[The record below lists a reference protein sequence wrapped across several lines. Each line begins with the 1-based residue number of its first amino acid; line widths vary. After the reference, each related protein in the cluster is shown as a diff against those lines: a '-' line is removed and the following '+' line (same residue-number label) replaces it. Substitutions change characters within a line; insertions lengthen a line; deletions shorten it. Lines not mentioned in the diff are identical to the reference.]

1 MPIIPDEEEFD
12 ARMPPWVPGQDELEY
27 GLPEAMLLD
36 DTQQTEMLDAP
47 ELASEPEPDDQQ
59 SPQGAGQAP
68 ANWPPSMRKFSAS
81 GRQIM
86 GGQERKA
93 ARAANR
99 PHRAAPAQPAPVP
112 APAPVQQP
120 APVLV
125 PAPAM
130 APPPPPVQ
138 ALPVAVAPQDD
149 PFDWLPEA
157 DKSEEPA
164 RSTRR
169 RGNRGRS
176 TIGS

>member
-12 ARMPPWVPGQDELEY
+12 ARMPPWVPGQEELEY

-59 SPQGAGQAP
+59 NPQGAGQAP

-99 PHRAAPAQPAPVP
+99 PQRAAPAQPAPVP
-112 APAPVQQP
+112 APGSSSAASARADSSSSDGP
-120 APVLV
+120 A
-125 PAPAM
+125 AASR
-130 APPPPPVQ
+130 AST
-138 ALPVAVAPQDD
+138 ASCRCSAGRAV
-149 PFDWLPEA
+149 
-157 DKSEEPA
+157 
-164 RSTRR
+164 
-169 RGNRGRS
+169 
-176 TIGS
+176 